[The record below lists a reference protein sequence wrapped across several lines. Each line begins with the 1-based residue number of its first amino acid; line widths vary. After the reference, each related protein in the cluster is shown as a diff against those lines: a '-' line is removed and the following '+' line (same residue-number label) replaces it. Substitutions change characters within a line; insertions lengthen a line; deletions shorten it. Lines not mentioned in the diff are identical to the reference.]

1 MKRKDLRIGMNCVGA
16 ALMLVPQLQAQET
29 PVAVAPVKVT
39 QRIVDAALRC
49 CCGSPGG
56 GERWPGD

>member
-1 MKRKDLRIGMNCVGA
+1 MP
-16 ALMLVPQLQAQET
+16 VPQLQAQEP
-29 PVAVAPVKVT
+29 PVPVVPVKVT

-49 CCGSPGG
+49 CGGSPGG